1 MKIDNKKKYEYVIG
15 IDLGHGET
23 SAAICPL
30 QWDKGPKEEDPVK
43 DLEMGGNRK
52 VIPSA
57 ITILEDCTAY
67 IGDAAFNPEILKKAS
82 VRVCFKQAPKDI
94 NGEAEKVMIRFM
106 HEVYVRIRENN
117 QALLQEGN
125 HLVYIAT
132 PSGWNK
138 QHQALYMQMAEAAGL
153 PIIGVTQESRAA
165 FVHAQKNA
173 ISGLSKNIHKG
184 AIVFDMGSS
193 TLDFTYLSDACAKP
207 IDYGYNCGA
216 SLVEKTI
223 YGKKRDEVDAIR
235 LFEEKY
241 PKLVDY
247 LLFQARAAKEK
258 IYFEPSLP
266 YKKTINFED
275 FVDDEELED
284 ERFKFNFQPGQLDEL
299 LVQTGYVKKIEDAM
313 IDFRQTKIH
322 NQPIYGVFRTGGAS
336 RMDFIDELVCKC
348 WGVTSEQIYH
358 DTDPSLTISQGVAE
372 VARMDL
378 KTEGMDKSLDESIK
392 ELMGGSQ
399 IYDTFI
405 DEFGYELWN
414 KVTDKIADIINYFG
428 EAEKDYSINDLQ
440 YGLAQGISE
449 TINEVSPQASD
460 FIQQSIETNLKDIQE
475 KVDNIIRHYS
485 QQGINT
491 KVSYSVT
498 IPQISDIN
506 LEGVMDG
513 ISQRITEESSGWGE
527 VIAAVGIGGAIGVL
541 IAAGG
546 PLAWILGGLGYLAY
560 KFFGKEPTEE
570 EKKAKAMEKELNLE
584 ERKKVHNELENKWD
598 DILEQVRQS
607 ILSSLTSDNTIKQA
621 IKKCVEQ
628 TLESYRENLKSARI
642 LID

>member
-1 MKIDNKKKYEYVIG
+1 MKIENKKKYEYVIG

-30 QWDKGPKEEDPVK
+30 QWDKGPNEEDPVK

-57 ITILEDCTAY
+57 ITILEDGTAY
-67 IGDAAFNPEILKKAS
+67 IGDAAFNPEVLKKAT
-82 VRVCFKQAPKDI
+82 VKVCFKQAPRDI

-138 QHQALYMQMAEAAGL
+138 QHQALYMQMAEAAGI
-153 PIIGVTQESRAA
+153 PIAGVTKESRAA
-165 FVHAQKNA
+165 FVRAQRNV
-173 ISGLSKNIHKG
+173 ISGLSKNVHKG

-193 TLDFTYLSDACAKP
+193 TLDFTYLNDNNENP

-235 LFEEKY
+235 IFEKKY

-258 IYFEPSLP
+258 IYFDPSLP

-275 FVDDEELED
+275 FVDDTELED

-299 LVQTGYVKKIEDAM
+299 LVQTGYVKQIEDAM

-336 RMDFIDELVCKC
+336 RMDFIDGLVCKC

-378 KTEGMDKSLDESIK
+378 KTEGMDKSLDESINA
-392 ELMGGSQ
+392 LMNSEQ

-405 DEFGYELWN
+405 SDFGYELWD
-414 KVTDKIADIINYFG
+414 KVTDKIADIVNYFG
-428 EAEKDYSINDLQ
+428 EAEENFSINDLQ
-440 YGLAQGISE
+440 YALAQGISE
-449 TINEVSPQASD
+449 TINEVSPQAPD

-475 KVDNIIRHYS
+475 KVNNIIRHYS
-485 QQGINT
+485 QQGVNT
-491 KVSYSVT
+491 NVSYNVT
-498 IPQISDIN
+498 IPQISEIN
-506 LEGVMDG
+506 LDGVMEG

-527 VIAAVGIGGAIGVL
+527 VIAAAGVGGVIGLL
-541 IAAGG
+541 IAGG
-546 PLAWILGGLGYLAY
+546 PLAWIFGGLYILWEILGH
-560 KFFGKEPTEE
+560 EPTEE
-570 EKKAKAMEKELNLE
+570 EKKVKAMEKELNIE
-584 ERKKVHNELENKWD
+584 DRKKVCKELANKWE
-598 DILEQVRQS
+598 DIQEQVKQS
-607 ILSSLTSDNTIKQA
+607 VFSSLISDDTIEQA
-621 IKKCVEQ
+621 INTCVKQ